1 MPMTR
6 EQAVEALR
14 EQSGSDVGRD
24 ARYFLEHEKNRY
36 GRFSVEAAGLF
47 FDFSK
52 HPISTSG
59 LDTLCELATD
69 LELQG
74 RIDAMACGEIA
85 NVTENRAAQHMALRG
100 GGKDDARK
108 AQANRELSRALAF
121 SDDLRSGAYTSST
134 GEAFTHILHIGIGGS
149 DLGPRLVHDA
159 LSSGNAPI
167 DVRFLSSIDP
177 DAFERAVFGL
187 DPATTLVFVVSK
199 SFGTPETSLNTK
211 TAIAWLEAG
220 LDGGIGR
227 HLSAATANGAAARA
241 LGIADDRIFEMW
253 DWVGGRYSLW
263 SSVSLSVMAAIGRE
277 SFTRLLK
284 GARQMDEHFLQSRL
298 ETNAPVLSALIIWW
312 YRTVCDCR
320 TWAIIP
326 YSSHLGL
333 FSNWLKQLSMES
345 LGKSV
350 GLDGA
355 LIESPAGPVVWGGE
369 GPDAQHAFFQLLHQ
383 GKDAIPVDLIAFAKG
398 GDTEHRRALLANAVA
413 QAEALLTGRDAEE
426 ARAEL
431 EAKDVPEAGI
441 ADLLPHMV
449 MPGGRG
455 STFILAEAMD
465 ATALGAILAFY
476 EHQTFAL
483 SLLFGINAFD
493 QFGVELGKNLAR
505 KLESEWT
512 SDAGGQHD
520 ASTRALIARIHSIG

>member
-1 MPMTR
+1 MSMTR

-14 EQSGSDVGRD
+14 QQSGSD
-24 ARYFLEHEKNRY
+24 ARHYLAQEKNRPA
-36 GRFSVEAAGLF
+36 RFLVEAAGLF

-52 HPISTSG
+52 HPISTPELDILCHLANDLG
-59 LDTLCELATD
+59 LQAS
-69 LELQG
+69 
-74 RIDAMACGEIA
+74 IDAMARGEMA
-85 NVTENRAAQHMALRG
+85 NVTEGRAAQHMALRG
-100 GGKDDARK
+100 GGKDDTRK
-108 AQANRELSRALAF
+108 AQANRELTRVLAF
-121 SDDLRSGAYTSST
+121 SDELRSGAYASST

-159 LSSGNAPI
+159 LSDGHAPI
-167 DVRFLSSIDP
+167 DVRFLSSVDP
-177 DAFERAVFGL
+177 DAFEHAVFGL

-211 TAIAWLEAG
+211 TAIAWLESG

-227 HLSAATANGAAARA
+227 HLSAATTNAPAARA
-241 LGIADDRIFEMW
+241 LGISDERIFEMW

-277 SFTRLLK
+277 KFTRLLK
-284 GARQMDEHFLQSRL
+284 GARQMDEHFLQSRM
-298 ETNAPVLSALIIWW
+298 ETNAPILSALIIWW
-312 YRTVCDCR
+312 YRRVRDSQ

-326 YSSHLGL
+326 YSSQLGL

-350 GLDGA
+350 DMDGA
-355 LIESPAGPVVWGGE
+355 IIEAPAGPVVWGGE

-383 GKDAIPVDLIAFAKG
+383 GKDAIPVDVIAFAKG
-398 GDTEHRRALLANAVA
+398 GDPEHRRALLTNAVA
-413 QAEALLTGRDAEE
+413 QAEALLSGRDANA

-431 EAKDVPEAGI
+431 ADKGVPEARI
-441 ADLLPHMV
+441 AEILPHMV

-455 STFILAEAMD
+455 STFILAESMD
-465 ATALGAILAFY
+465 AAALGALLAFY

-512 SDAGGQHD
+512 SDTDGRHD
-520 ASTRALIARIHSIG
+520 ASTQALISRIHAIDGH